1 MFKPPLYLLPVY
13 VVMMLSLAGFIARW
27 RPRESGWAPLNLA
40 AVAVCYAGFLM
51 FKVNY
56 DTYLDYGEP
65 SLTLYGRY
73 LFIVMAP
80 VYVLLCHY
88 LLQLFR
94 ANNIRI
100 TLALATALLFIAYD
114 FPWFLMHATP
124 EWYTWLP
131 H

>member
-13 VVMMLSLAGFIARW
+13 VVMILSLVGFIVRW
-27 RPRESGWAPLNLA
+27 RPRESGWAPLSLA
-40 AVAVCYAGFLM
+40 TVAVCYSGFLM
-51 FKVNY
+51 YKVNY
-56 DTYLDYGEP
+56 DMYLDYGEP
-65 SLTLYGRY
+65 SLTVYGRY

-94 ANNIRI
+94 ANIIRF
-100 TLALATALLFIAYD
+100 TLALATSLLFISYD
-114 FPWFLMHATP
+114 FPWFLVHATP
-124 EWYTWLP
+124 DWYTWLP